1 MSLACLS
8 GLGIVWMA
16 GRNLAA
22 NTAMATANLDFGPD
36 LVQREVSHINLH
48 NLSDLDPYD
57 QPALYSVM
65 LKPRNQRQAIALRR
79 YLPHAQV
86 ERRQPQGTLLRV
98 ESFRTADAAAEY
110 NRHLRLLGYN
120 AWVEK
125 NS

>member
-1 MSLACLS
+1 
-8 GLGIVWMA
+8 MA
-16 GRNLAA
+16 GRNLATT
-22 NTAMATANLDFGPD
+22 TALATTNLDFGPD
-36 LVQREVSHINLH
+36 LVQREVTHISLQ

-57 QPALYSVM
+57 QPARYTVM

-79 YLPHAQV
+79 YLPQAQI

-120 AWVEK
+120 VWVEK
-125 NS
+125 SS